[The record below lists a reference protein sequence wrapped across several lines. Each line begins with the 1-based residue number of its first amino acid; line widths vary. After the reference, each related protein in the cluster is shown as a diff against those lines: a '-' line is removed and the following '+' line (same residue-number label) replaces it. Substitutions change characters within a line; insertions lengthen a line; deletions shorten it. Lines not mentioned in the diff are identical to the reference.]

1 MLHERN
7 AQRSSVAVL
16 ALAHTMPA
24 ADAEHEPFDG
34 LFLREYPRVVEVAAR
49 ILLDRHAAEDVAQ
62 DVFVAFS
69 RKHDPNAQFAQA
81 WLYRAA
87 VHSAFNVLRG
97 ARRRSIRERL
107 NALLGRPLQH
117 SQGREADPLQATLR
131 NEERNAVRAVLA
143 RLPERTRAVLA
154 LRHGGLSYAETA
166 AALGVKINQVGTLLA
181 RAETAFTKE
190 ITSASPL

>member
-1 MLHERN
+1 M
-7 AQRSSVAVL
+7 L
-16 ALAHTMPA
+16 ALAQTTPA
-24 ADAEHEPFDG
+24 AGAEHEPFDR

-69 RKHDPNAQFAQA
+69 RKHDPSAQFAAA
-81 WLYRAA
+81 WLHRAA
-87 VHSAFNVLRG
+87 VHSALNVLRG
-97 ARRRSIRERL
+97 ARRRTLRERL

-117 SQGREADPLQATLR
+117 SQAHEVDPLQVTLR
-131 NEERNAVRAVLA
+131 DEERWMVRAALA

-181 RAETAFTKE
+181 RAEAAFTKE
-190 ITSASPL
+190 ITGASPR